1 LTVKLSLNN
10 ISPMNRRTSSADVF
24 QAIAHPIR
32 RKVLDVLSQGDQ
44 PVNRLAE
51 EFDISLPALSQQLKV
66 LKDAGLVQEERKGRQ
81 RVYRLAPQA
90 LKEVE
95 DWVTPYKLFWA
106 MKLSALGQHLRRKH
120 GKD

>member
-1 LTVKLSLNN
+1 
-10 ISPMNRRTSSADVF
+10 MNRRTASSDVF
-24 QAIAHPIR
+24 QAIAHPVR
-32 RKVLDVLSQGDQ
+32 RRVLDVLSKGEQ

-66 LKDAGLVQEERKGRQ
+66 LKDSGLVEEERQGRQ

-95 DWVTPYKLFWA
+95 DWVSPYKMFWA

-120 GKD
+120 GQD